1 MGKDWAGRTAFVL
14 AAFVAGGWA
23 TAIILAATPLTDTI
37 SDAGANLL
45 ATVGGVLAGAVATY
59 LGHQAGKNEE
69 QNRSTTNQIEEDQ
82 P

>member
-23 TAIILAATPLTDTI
+23 TALVISATPWTDLI
-37 SDAGANLL
+37 SDTGANLL
-45 ATVGGVLAGAVATY
+45 STVGGVLAGAVATY